1 MGYLLKKGAHLQI
14 TCMLLVTYLHFSRCS
29 GAERTKSLSSL
40 RRIFF
45 YILDV
50 FGNCYLVFSAAF
62 TSYFYYE

>member
-1 MGYLLKKGAHLQI
+1 MGLLVKKGAHLQI

-29 GAERTKSLSSL
+29 GAEWTKSLNSL
-40 RRIFF
+40 SRIFF

-62 TSYFYYE
+62 TSYVYYE